1 MSNAGRPPVPTWLKE
16 LRGTLQPAD
25 AAGEPQ
31 PDSALYFPPPAE
43 LANRPIAKE
52 YWEVH
57 LPLLVKNRMITEV
70 DMAQF
75 ALLCLAFEDLIEAE
89 QDLRTNGKTIRT
101 ENGYLVQSPY
111 VSMRAQR
118 WKEYVELCR
127 EFGLT
132 PSARTRIKIQIALP
146 GAAGASRERDE
157 AQIFLDL

>member
-25 AAGEPQ
+25 QAGEPQ
-31 PDSALYFPPPAE
+31 PDSSLYVPPPTE

-146 GAAGASRERDE
+146 GSSGDRRERDE
-157 AQIFLDL
+157 AQLFLDY